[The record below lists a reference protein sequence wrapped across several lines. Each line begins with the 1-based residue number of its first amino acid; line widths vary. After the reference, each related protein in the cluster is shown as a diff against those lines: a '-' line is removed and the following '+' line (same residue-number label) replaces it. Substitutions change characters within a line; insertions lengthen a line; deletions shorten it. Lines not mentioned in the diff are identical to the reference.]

1 MYKIPENFDFST
13 LNGQTIN
20 QISFGQNVV
29 TIFFSPEIYIQW
41 SGRFKISKENGATD
55 YEEVFP
61 VKNDFGL
68 LEFLEKKV
76 ETVGTDKNRNNLLL
90 VFEDKTAIEII
101 SDIAFEAFSLYIN
114 GSRILV

>member
-13 LNGQTIN
+13 FENKSIN

-29 TIFFSPEIYIQW
+29 TIYFSPEIYIQW
-41 SGRFKISKENGATD
+41 TGPFKISKENRETA

-68 LEFLEKKV
+68 LKFLEKKV
-76 ETVGTDKNRNNLLL
+76 ETAGTDKNRNNLLL
-90 VFEDKTAIEII
+90 VFEDKSVIEII
-101 SDIAFEAFSLYIN
+101 SDFAFEAFSLYIN
-114 GSRILV
+114 GERILV